1 MVTINVLDN
10 GKKVVTIFM
19 DLSKGFDRLGHNL
32 FLAKINVCGFFF
44 NAIKLVQVCLSK
56 LFQRVNISNNFSEC
70 CKIFLGVPKGSILG
84 PFIQYFH

>member
-19 DLSKGFDRLGHNL
+19 DLSKGFDRLDHNL